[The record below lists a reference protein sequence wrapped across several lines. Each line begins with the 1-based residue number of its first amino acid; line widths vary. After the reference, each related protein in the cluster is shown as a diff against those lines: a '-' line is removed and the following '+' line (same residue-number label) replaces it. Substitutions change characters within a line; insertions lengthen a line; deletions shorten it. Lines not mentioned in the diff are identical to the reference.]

1 MLNQNYKK
9 IQLLHLVQSLGV
21 GGAEV
26 LLFHYIN
33 ALGKDHYK
41 HYVYNFGHKVFL
53 KDKLEAFGIPVFEG
67 PKRKSIKNPIKF
79 GIYLFSLIWNL
90 IRFIKKNR
98 IQIIHSHLSNANQLA
113 VAVGR
118 LTGIPAFPT
127 IHSTMSFLDRRSPWD
142 LRVHLVKA
150 VNAVVYRTAVKV
162 IAVSQEIKEIV
173 QKIYGLPDSKVFV
186 LKNGICI
193 GNSKIEQVNINQE
206 LHISSSTLKIIAVGT
221 LSYHKAFDV
230 LIRAAGELK
239 KRNIED
245 FIMLI
250 VGEGEDRTDLEKLIH
265 NLRIENHV
273 KLLGIRNDVMG
284 LMKSCDIF
292 VMPSRYEGL
301 SIAMIEAMA
310 CGLPVVASDA
320 PGIRD
325 YIKHKQNG
333 LLFPIEDHKVLAEH
347 MLWLIKDKGMRVE
360 LSNEARKSFAIEY
373 NMHKN
378 IKQLDLVYQKYVS
391 VE

>member
-1 MLNQNYKK
+1 MLSKNYKR
-9 IQLLHLVQSLGV
+9 IRVLHLVQSLGV

-33 ALGKDHYK
+33 ALGKDRYK
-41 HYVYNFGHKVFL
+41 HYVYIFGHKEFL
-53 KDKLEAFGIPVFEG
+53 IDRLKASGIPVCLG
-67 PKRKSIKNPIKF
+67 PKRESIMNPIKF
-79 GIYLFSLIWNL
+79 GIYLICLIGNL

-127 IHSTMSFLDRRSPWD
+127 IHNTMAFLDRRNPWD

-173 QKIYGLPDSKVFV
+173 QKIYGLPESKVIV
-186 LKNGICI
+186 LKNGICL
-193 GNSKIEQVNINQE
+193 GDTKIEPVKLEQE
-206 LHISSSTLKIIAVGT
+206 FHISSTTLKLIAVGT
-221 LSYHKAFDV
+221 LSYQKAFEV
-230 LIRAAGELK
+230 LIRASVELK
-239 KRNIED
+239 NRNIVK
-245 FIMLI
+245 FVVLI
-250 VGEGEDRTDLEKLIH
+250 VGEGEDRKNLEKLIRD
-265 NLRIENHV
+265 LKIENHV

-320 PGIRD
+320 PGIRS
-325 YIKHKQNG
+325 YINHEQNG
-333 LLFPIEDHKVLAEH
+333 LLFPIGDHKVLAEH
-347 MLWLIKDKGMRVE
+347 MLWLIKDKGMRSA
-360 LSNEARKSFAIEY
+360 LSNEARKCFENEY

-378 IKQLDLVYQKYVS
+378 IKPLDLVYQKYVL
-391 VE
+391 